1 MMRKAGIAVTLLAVA
16 GMVGAQD
23 TSEAESIEK
32 ALLGSMMWEAFM
44 CFQFASVSNRHDES
58 EVERLY
64 VFGSAAGKGFY
75 EAVERGTISEEA
87 WNAHVPIAVSFR
99 LGGTHDFML
108 GRVFEAAIDE
118 AEGEISERMES
129 APLELVSSER
139 ILAASSLYDDSNCG
153 LGR

>member
-1 MMRKAGIAVTLLAVA
+1 MMRKAGIAVALLAVV
-16 GMVGAQD
+16 GTVGAQD
-23 TSEAESIEK
+23 ASEAQSIEN

-44 CFQFASVSNRHDES
+44 CFQFASVSDRHDES

-99 LGGTHDFML
+99 LGGTHEFML
-108 GRVFEAAIDE
+108 EQGIRGGD
-118 AEGEISERMES
+118 
-129 APLELVSSER
+129 
-139 ILAASSLYDDSNCG
+139 
-153 LGR
+153 